1 MRPHNPAPAPAPAQT
16 IGQLA
21 RSAGVP
27 VSTVRYY
34 ERARLLRPDARTGA
48 NYRAYSPASL
58 ARLRFIKAAQAT
70 GFSLKDIRELLGLTT
85 SDDSPCAE
93 VESVTRNRLTEVRE
107 KIRELRHV
115 ERVLVKS
122 LDACC
127 KGESLDLCN
136 EIGRLAGKSEVCT
149 PPKAVS
155 NRGTGGSPVVV
166 SKRDHGR
173 AAHATRF

>member
-1 MRPHNPAPAPAPAQT
+1 MRPHNSVPGPAQT

-21 RSAGVP
+21 RAAGVP

-58 ARLRFIKAAQAT
+58 ARLRFIKAAQAS
-70 GFSLKDIRELLGLTT
+70 GFSLKDIRELLGLTL
-85 SDDSPCAE
+85 SDDSPCEEVEVVTRKRLAE
-93 VESVTRNRLTEVRE
+93 VRQTI
-107 KIRELRHV
+107 KELRQV

-127 KGESLDLCN
+127 KGETLDLCN
-136 EIGRLAGKSEVCT
+136 EIGRLAGKSEVCKPPAGKIART
-149 PPKAVS
+149 PL
-155 NRGTGGSPVVV
+155 TL
-166 SKRDHGR
+166 H
-173 AAHATRF
+173 